1 MTRKL
6 SKFET
11 MVNLHLKRDQLSA
24 KVDAITAEIK
34 DLEEIVIKEMANE
47 GLTHVNTAK
56 GNLRIN
62 RIIRASAGGDM
73 PGLIKAMQKA
83 GKGEM
88 VKETVNGT
96 SLGAWVREFD
106 PTNSLSPQQIEQKL
120 PAPLRGK
127 IKITEQIDIRVTGKK
142 G

>member
-1 MTRKL
+1 MSS
-6 SKFET
+6 SKFEQL
-11 MVNLHLKRDQLSA
+11 VSLHIKCDKAKA
-24 KVDAITAEIK
+24 KVAQ
-34 DLEEIVIKEMANE
+34 IKEKIDEVEQEVLKEMGE
-47 GLTHVNTAK
+47 FGLTQANTPR

-73 PGLIKAMQKA
+73 PRLIAAMERA
-83 GKGEM
+83 GKGDM

-106 PTNSLSPQQIEQKL
+106 PGNNLSPEEIAKKL
-120 PAPLRGK
+120 PAPLQDA

-142 G
+142 S